1 VSETVVSDAVVSDVV
16 VSDAVVSDAVVSE
29 TAVSEEGSDDSQAP
43 ARDAREPSSDDAK
56 STRGV
61 EVPSAE
67 ALVAAVRALPEPSL
81 IALDVDGTLAPIV
94 TDPAAARVPSAT
106 RAALRRI
113 AARRP
118 LAFVTGR
125 DVAGLRRV
133 LGAVPNAWRVVEH
146 GGWTIPPGAH
156 ARRPTVSAEE
166 RARLDAF
173 AAFVNE
179 LVQAHGGRL
188 ERKPRAAA
196 LHVRGLA
203 AELQASLLARAAERA
218 RALGL
223 HAREGRAVLEA
234 ELAPG
239 DKGEALAA
247 LRVRTATR
255 GVFFAGDDLTDL
267 PAIRY
272 ASEHGLGVFV
282 RSAER
287 DAPPG
292 VPSVSASMLAAAL
305 TQLADEA

>member
-1 VSETVVSDAVVSDVV
+1 MSETPGSETGASDV
-16 VSDAVVSDAVVSE
+16 
-29 TAVSEEGSDDSQAP
+29 GHDDSRA
-43 ARDAREPSSDDAK
+43 PSSDDAK
-56 STRGV
+56 RADGV
-61 EVPSAE
+61 EVLTVD
-67 ALVAAVRALPEPSL
+67 ALVARVRALPEPSL

-94 TDPAAARVPSAT
+94 TDPAAARVPIAT
-106 RAALRRI
+106 RSSLRRL

-156 ARRPTVSAEE
+156 ARRPAVSAEE

-173 AAFVNE
+173 AAFVTE

-203 AELQASLLARAAERA
+203 AEVQASLLVRAAERA

-247 LRVRTATR
+247 LHVRTATR

-272 ASEHGLGVFV
+272 ASAHGLGVFV
-282 RSAER
+282 PSAER

-292 VPSVSASMLAAAL
+292 VPSVSASVLAEAL
-305 TQLADEA
+305 TQLADAT

>member
-1 VSETVVSDAVVSDVV
+1 MSETVSETV
-16 VSDAVVSDAVVSE
+16 SE
-29 TAVSEEGSDDSQAP
+29 TMRDDSQEL
-43 ARDAREPSSDDAK
+43 ARDDAQSGQGTEMPSVD
-56 STRGV
+56 
-61 EVPSAE
+61 
-67 ALVAAVRALPEPSL
+67 ALVARIRALPEPSL

-113 AARRP
+113 AARRS

-156 ARRPTVSAEE
+156 ARRPAVSAEE

-173 AAFVNE
+173 AAFVIA
-179 LVQAHGGRL
+179 LVDSHGGRL

-203 AELQASLLARAAERA
+203 SELQASLLARAAERA
-218 RALGL
+218 RSLGL

-247 LRVRTATR
+247 LHVRTATR
-255 GVFFAGDDLTDL
+255 SVFFAGDDLTDL

-272 ASEHGLGVFV
+272 ASTHGLGVFV
-282 RSAER
+282 RSPER
-287 DAPPG
+287 NAPPR
-292 VPSVSASMLAAAL
+292 VPLVSASELAEAL
-305 TQLADEA
+305 TRLADEG